1 MVKVATY
8 FAMAFGAFVFWQTMD
23 KVHVWIAL
31 HQDEKKERLER
42 EAEIRKMR
50 QELLQQASENDRL
63 PFGLNDLVE
72 EQCRIV
78 IMHYL
83 WIEMYTSFADIG
95 DVHHLPSLSSISSS
109 ILRSMDKD
117 KRKLIMV
124 VLSLALVFS
133 LAKSFDNHESDLAS
147 KESLWDLYER
157 WRSHHTVSHGLEEK
171 KK

>member
-63 PFGLNDLVE
+63 P
-72 EQCRIV
+72 
-78 IMHYL
+78 
-83 WIEMYTSFADIG
+83 
-95 DVHHLPSLSSISSS
+95 